1 MRWFWRFSLFIDLE
15 KCVMRRRGKTLHY
28 SCKFKWIE
36 GCDINSL
43 NEYFGSDRAMRS
55 GKAAE

>member
-1 MRWFWRFSLFIDLE
+1 MRWFWRFFFSL
-15 KCVMRRRGKTLHY
+15 TLKSALCADVGRIY
-28 SCKFKWIE
+28 ITAVEFKWIE

-43 NEYFGSDRAMRS
+43 TEYCGSDRAMRS